1 MLVSRAIGRRHI
13 AGIALLAL
21 LGSVAL
27 ALVSPQ
33 RAEAISVDATDA
45 DFNFDYN
52 SGGNG
57 RLISGGSPTA
67 HGAVVLFDSVVT
79 IDGTAIDAVV
89 TTELSGAT
97 ISVYD
102 SPGSASSNLPFFQVN
117 TSVTAPNGFTAFTFE
132 FVEHGSYT
140 GPGTGIP
147 VVLHNVSVTS
157 IDIDYGTAGQQF
169 QDFVGYQS
177 YTINDPSDLDV
188 IDQGGGVT
196 RFQAKAT
203 ANMSN
208 RPNDAV
214 QVTFDSVSTFVA
226 KFGNTAADNTNY
238 FGIAFKRLDQLTY
251 GGGDP
256 VNPAAP
262 VDNPSNQP
270 PTSTDTIRYVVSGTP
285 STLQVF
291 DFGSY
296 ADPDNNPLASVTIT
310 GLPTS
315 GSLQVLD
322 GGTWRAVTA
331 GESFP
336 VADIESGRL
345 RYTGTAADDF
355 FFTVNDGLVDS
366 NAIYTTTLLLAQQP
380 QVITF
385 DNPGTKRLV
394 DGSFP
399 SGATS
404 DSGLPVTLESLTPGV
419 CTVSGLNITPVVATG
434 QCTIVATQPGD
445 PDYFTADPVK
455 QTFPISDKDPQ
466 VITSPN
472 PGRQLF
478 DGTPVVVGLTPT
490 SDSGLPV
497 TVGTDTPSVCT
508 VSGTDVTILGTGT
521 CTLRH
526 TQPGDNDYAPAP
538 VVSYS
543 FPVVTAY
550 RLTYVDGGADGGTV
564 PAVQVDNGGVLVSG
578 NTGTLTRA
586 GYTFGG
592 WTIGSTTYAGGA
604 AYNLTADATAT
615 AIWTAVPAGGPGGG
629 PGGGSGGGSG
639 GGQLAETGFTAGSV
653 GLVGLGLIALGAVV
667 LTARRR
673 LS

>member
-1 MLVSRAIGRRHI
+1 VLVSRAVGRRHI
-13 AGIALLAL
+13 AAIAVLAL

-27 ALVSPQ
+27 AFGSPK
-33 RAEAISVDATDA
+33 RAEAFSVDATDA
-45 DFNFDYN
+45 EFNFDYG

-57 RLISGGSPTA
+57 HLMSGGAPTA
-67 HGAVVLFDSVVT
+67 NGAVVLFDSVVT
-79 IDGTAIDAVV
+79 IDGNAIDAVV
-89 TTELSGAT
+89 TTTLSNAT
-97 ISVYD
+97 IGNYD
-102 SPGSASSNLPFFQVN
+102 NPGTASGNKPFFQVD
-117 TSVTAPNGFTAFTFE
+117 TGITAAGGFTAFTFE

-140 GPGTGIP
+140 GPDTGIP
-147 VVLHNVSVTS
+147 VVLHNVVVTS
-157 IDIDYGTAGQQF
+157 IDIDYGTRGQQF
-169 QDFVGYQS
+169 QDFVGYQN
-177 YTINDPSDLDV
+177 YTINDPSALSV
-188 IDQGGGVT
+188 IDLGGGVT
-196 RFQAKAT
+196 RFQATAT

-226 KFGNTAADNTNY
+226 KFGNTSDDPTNY

-251 GGGDP
+251 GDGTP
-256 VNPAAP
+256 NPAPP
-262 VDNPSNQP
+262 VENPSNQP
-270 PTSTDTIRYVVSGTP
+270 PTSTDSTRYVVSGTP

-296 ADPDNNPLASVTIT
+296 ADPDNNPLVSVTIA

-322 GGTWRAVTA
+322 GGTWRAVTV
-331 GESFP
+331 GDSFS
-336 VADIESGRL
+336 VDDIESGRL
-345 RYTGTAADDF
+345 RYTGTVADEF

-366 NAIYTTTLLLAQQP
+366 NATYTTSLLLAQKP

-419 CTVSGLNITPVVATG
+419 CTVSGLNITPVVASG

-455 QTFPISDKDPQ
+455 QTFPISDKLPQ
-466 VITSPN
+466 LITSPN

-478 DGTPVVVGLTPT
+478 DGTPTVITLTPS

-508 VSGTDVTILGTGT
+508 VSGNDVTILGTGT
-521 CTLRH
+521 CTLRN
-526 TQPGDNDYAPAP
+526 TQLGDNDYAPAP
-538 VVSYS
+538 VVSFS
-543 FPVVTAY
+543 FPVLTAY
-550 RLTYVDGGADGGTV
+550 TLTYDDGGADGGTV
-564 PAVQVDNGGVLVSG
+564 PANQVGNGGIIVAG

-592 WTIGSTTYAGGA
+592 WTISSTTYPGGS
-604 AYNLTADATAT
+604 AYNLVSDVTAT
-615 AIWTAVPAGGPGGG
+615 AIWTAVPTGGPGGG
-629 PGGGSGGGSG
+629 PGGGSGGGL
-639 GGQLAETGFTAGSV
+639 LAETGFTAGNL
-653 GLVGLGLIALGAVV
+653 GLVGLSFIAVGVV
-667 LTARRR
+667 MLTARRR